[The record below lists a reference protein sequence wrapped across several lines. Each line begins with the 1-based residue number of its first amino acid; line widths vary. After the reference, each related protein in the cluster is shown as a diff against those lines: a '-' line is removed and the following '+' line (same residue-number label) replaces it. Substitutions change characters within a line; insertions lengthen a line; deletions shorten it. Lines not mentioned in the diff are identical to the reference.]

1 MAATLPE
8 VRKEGAASTVA
19 DRVVVVAGWVEVAVD
34 EVELQEEAA
43 AMGVPLAGSEREA
56 ATVAAQ
62 EARR

>member
-8 VRKEGAASTVA
+8 VRKEGAASTE
-19 DRVVVVAGWVEVAVD
+19 VVVAGWVEVAVD